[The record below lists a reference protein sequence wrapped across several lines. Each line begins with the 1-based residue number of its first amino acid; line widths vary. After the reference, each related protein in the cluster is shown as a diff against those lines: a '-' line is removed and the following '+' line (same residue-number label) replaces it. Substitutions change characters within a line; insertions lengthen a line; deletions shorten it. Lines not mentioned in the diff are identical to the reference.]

1 MKFTHRCV
9 EFDGIDQPGAHNAW
23 KERLDGKF
31 VKREDAMVYLDNQP
45 ALSSKNARSSVPD
58 GSWQLAGIDSCR
70 WKEDPGVPCI
80 MYMPPLVDQN
90 E

>member
-1 MKFTHRCV
+1 
-9 EFDGIDQPGAHNAW
+9 
-23 KERLDGKF
+23 
-31 VKREDAMVYLDNQP
+31 MVYLDNQP
-45 ALSSKNARSSVPD
+45 ALSSKNARQRNSVPD
-58 GSWQLAGIDSCR
+58 SSWQLIGIDSCR